1 MTGFRA
7 GEGARSP
14 DDERWRAAHRAVLDH
29 LLRLVAEY
37 SPLGE
42 DLVLR
47 GSMVMSAWVGAEARE
62 PADLDWIVP
71 LPLLVPVDPAH
82 PYPYVDGLESVQQW
96 PEAADGAGRYEIWRF
111 EEFDTGGLRPMVPP
125 DGLHWVFEAEPEE
138 RPPHLALLDLVR
150 ERPVA
155 APGVV
160 LDVNGARPDGIWTYV
175 EYETPGV
182 RLTIPWAAEG
192 LPPGEARLDF
202 ARDEPLPEL
211 PVWTAIPRAD
221 GSGRTVV
228 RTPGPALSLAWKLLW
243 LHTDCASEGHVRA
256 KDLYDAVLL
265 AEAEVTRLSPRL
277 LHKVFRRAPD
287 VGTPAPDA
295 GTPALV
301 GTPAPADALR
311 VDTLVLDAEEWAV
324 FRTAHPR
331 VRGTAEEWVER
342 LGRALERVPAPPA
355 ARRNGRGRVAGAS

>member
-1 MTGFRA
+1 MTGSRA

-243 LHTDCASEGHVRA
+243 LHTDCATEGHARA
-256 KDLYDAVLL
+256 KDLHDAVLL

-277 LHKVFRRAPD
+277 LHKVFRRAP
-287 VGTPAPDA
+287 GA
-295 GTPALV
+295 GTPAY
-301 GTPAPADALR
+301 ADALR
-311 VDTLVLDAEEWAV
+311 VDTLVLDAEDWAD

-355 ARRNGRGRVAGAS
+355 ARRKGRGRAAGAS

>member
-1 MTGFRA
+1 MN
-7 GEGARSP
+7 RSP
-14 DDERWRAAHRAVLDH
+14 EDDERWRAEHQAAHRAVLDH
-29 LLRLVAEY
+29 LLHLVADH

-47 GSMVMSAWVGAEARE
+47 GSMVMPAWVGAEARK

-71 LPLLVPVDPAH
+71 QPLLIPVDPGH
-82 PYPYVDGLESVQQW
+82 PYPYVDGLEAVQQW
-96 PEAADGAGRYEIWRF
+96 PEAAAGAGRYEIWKF
-111 EEFDTGGLRPMVPP
+111 EEFDTGGLRPAVPP
-125 DGLHWVFEAEPEE
+125 EGLHWVFEVEPEE

-160 LDVNGARPDGIWTYV
+160 LDVDGARPDGIWTYT
-175 EYETPGV
+175 EYETPGT
-182 RLTIPWAAEG
+182 RLIIPWTAEG

-202 ARDEPLPEL
+202 ARDERLPEL

-243 LHTDCASEGHVRA
+243 LHTDCASEGRAQA

-265 AEAEVTRLSPRL
+265 AEAEVTRLSARL
-277 LHKVFRRAPD
+277 LHRVFRREP
-287 VGTPAPDA
+287 GTGA
-295 GTPALV
+295 
-301 GTPAPADALR
+301 PAPADPLR
-311 VDTLVLDAEEWAV
+311 VDTLVLDAADWAD

-331 VRGTAEEWVER
+331 VRGTAEEWVNR
-342 LGRALERVPAPPA
+342 LGRALERVPGPPA
-355 ARRNGRGRVAGAS
+355 ARRNGSGRVGGAP